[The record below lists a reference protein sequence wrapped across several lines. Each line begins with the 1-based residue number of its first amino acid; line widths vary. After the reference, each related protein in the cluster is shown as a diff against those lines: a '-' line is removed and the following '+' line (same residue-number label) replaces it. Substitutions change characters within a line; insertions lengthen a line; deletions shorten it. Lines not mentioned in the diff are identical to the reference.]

1 MFSISRHSDFT
12 PSGATCSALSNSF
25 PPVTMAGR
33 AHALSLYKSILRAH
47 AKYMPLEMRQLGDAY
62 VKAEFRL
69 HKSVTKTDQL
79 EQFFTEWDK
88 YLRHVEHTGRQKQSR
103 DLGLVD
109 SPPSSSDLSNHGQQP
124 QQTKFGRDMTN
135 DVEFNEEQMS
145 QLEQL
150 REEAAR
156 AGRGK

>member
-1 MFSISRHSDFT
+1 
-12 PSGATCSALSNSF
+12 
-25 PPVTMAGR
+25 
-33 AHALSLYKSILRAH
+33 
-47 AKYMPLEMRQLGDAY
+47 MPLEMRQLGDAY
-62 VKAEFRL
+62 VKAEVRSFVGAVRTSRGFCTQFRL